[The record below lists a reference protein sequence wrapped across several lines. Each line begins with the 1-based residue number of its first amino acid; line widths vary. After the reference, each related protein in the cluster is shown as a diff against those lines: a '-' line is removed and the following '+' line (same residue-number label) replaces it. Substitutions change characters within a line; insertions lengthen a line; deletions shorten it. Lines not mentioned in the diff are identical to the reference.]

1 MRNMSIS
8 KLFEASMKKQRS
20 ENDVSLDDGTVP
32 VERTLP
38 ALDEE
43 MKPEEDIEDMEV
55 EEREEIIYRQDTP
68 MEAEPPAETKVLTE
82 NV

>member
-1 MRNMSIS
+1 MPPISQMRNMSIS

-68 MEAEPPAETKVLTE
+68 MEL
-82 NV
+82 NLQ